1 MTGDSDAQPRH
12 KLHYE
17 IAKGGDTRHR
27 RRHFSKSWLAAF
39 GGRVVWSWCPLVCAG
54 GVATQVCPASTVGRS
69 DTPRWTIRN
78 FAHVRSREWRVKL
91 CRREQD
97 KAGDGEICIHLA
109 PPEGGVRFKFEHYP
123 GVFDRPMDSRGGAS
137 TSAMLVRHKSNGSR
151 HWDRHAMAILRG
163 AFHDDEVQ
171 Q

>member
-27 RRHFSKSWLAAF
+27 RRHFSKSSLAAF

-69 DTPRWTIRN
+69 LARTGAAVWGGGGIFVDQRLSG
-78 FAHVRSREWRVKL
+78 VG
-91 CRREQD
+91 RR
-97 KAGDGEICIHLA
+97 KG
-109 PPEGGVRFKFEHYP
+109 
-123 GVFDRPMDSRGGAS
+123 M
-137 TSAMLVRHKSNGSR
+137 
-151 HWDRHAMAILRG
+151 
-163 AFHDDEVQ
+163 
-171 Q
+171 